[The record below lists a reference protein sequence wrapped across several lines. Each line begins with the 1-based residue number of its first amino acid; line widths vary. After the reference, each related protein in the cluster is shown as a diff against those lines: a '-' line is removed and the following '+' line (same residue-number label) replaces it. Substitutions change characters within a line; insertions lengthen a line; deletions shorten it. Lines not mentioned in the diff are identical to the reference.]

1 MFQPCAS
8 SDGHIPSSSPLSWR
22 REPSPFLPARGIFLK
37 LIPAFGG
44 HKFLLEIPLR
54 TSSCTAQGSLP
65 NKTLPQLSHSV
76 FPLHEALF
84 LQTATIPS
92 WSIPDTELFVPFPFP
107 CHQLLFRLSLHLPG
121 LGSAFPW
128 KITTFHAQITPSAAG
143 EGWGLIAEPQPC
155 WFLVFSSFFTVSG
168 PSGTPLILK
177 VAASWHTE
185 HSQLNCPD
193 P

>member
-54 TSSCTAQGSLP
+54 MSSCTAQGSLP
-65 NKTLPQLSHSV
+65 NKTLPQLSPSV

-92 WSIPDTELFVPFPFP
+92 WSVPDTELFVPLPFP
-107 CHQLLFRLSLHLPG
+107 CHQLLFRLSLHLPPACHRLG
-121 LGSAFPW
+121 LSLSLENHHVPRSNHSTG
-128 KITTFHAQITPSAAG
+128 
-143 EGWGLIAEPQPC
+143 C
-155 WFLVFSSFFTVSG
+155 WRRVG
-168 PSGTPLILK
+168 
-177 VAASWHTE
+177 AD
-185 HSQLNCPD
+185 C
-193 P
+193 